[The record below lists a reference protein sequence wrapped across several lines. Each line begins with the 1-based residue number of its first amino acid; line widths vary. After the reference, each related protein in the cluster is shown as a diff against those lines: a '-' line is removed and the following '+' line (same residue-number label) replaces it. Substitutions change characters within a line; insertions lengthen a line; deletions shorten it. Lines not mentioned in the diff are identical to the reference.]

1 MHERPCV
8 SAALKT
14 IIKQTMSNYIYSA
27 PTGDG
32 WLNLARDGYFLENN
46 KKDDVILYFYVNKNA
61 VIIGR
66 NQNAWKECSIANMDA
81 DGVQLVRRHSGGGAV
96 FHDNGNL
103 NFSFITDEKHYD
115 LNRQMRV
122 ILNAVSKLGL
132 KAELSGRNDIT
143 VDGKKFS
150 GNAFSLAKGNRS
162 HHGTILVNADL
173 TKLSN
178 YLCVSKEK
186 MRSKGIDS
194 VRARVCN
201 ICELS
206 SGLTVE
212 AMRRLVIESF
222 IEEYGAASEYVFDGT
237 ALAEVEE
244 RRERLASWEWRFG
257 KTPQFDFETDKR
269 FSFGDT
275 QIYFNS
281 RNGVI
286 RETKVYSDCL
296 DTELTTEIENALTG
310 VHFRKEEIKAALS
323 KMKDQSIAAELAE
336 HFCSLDI

>member
-1 MHERPCV
+1 
-8 SAALKT
+8 
-14 IIKQTMSNYIYSA
+14 MSNYIYSA

-46 KKDDVILYFYVNKNA
+46 KKGDVILYFYVNKNA

-222 IEEYGAASEYVFDGT
+222 IEEYGAASEYVFDGM

-275 QIYFNS
+275 QVYFNL
-281 RNGVI
+281 RDGVI

>member
-1 MHERPCV
+1 
-8 SAALKT
+8 
-14 IIKQTMSNYIYSA
+14 MSNYIYSA

-46 KKDDVILYFYVNKNA
+46 KKGDVILYFYVNKNA

-150 GNAFSLAKGNRS
+150 GNAFSLAKGSRS

>member
-1 MHERPCV
+1 
-8 SAALKT
+8 
-14 IIKQTMSNYIYSA
+14 MSNYIYSA

-46 KKDDVILYFYVNKNA
+46 KKGDVILYFYVNKNA

-66 NQNAWKECSIANMDA
+66 NQNAWKECNIANMDA

-201 ICELS
+201 LCELS

-222 IEEYGAASEYVFDGT
+222 IEEYGAASEYVFDGM

-275 QIYFNS
+275 QIYFNL
-281 RNGVI
+281 RDGVI

>member
-1 MHERPCV
+1 
-8 SAALKT
+8 
-14 IIKQTMSNYIYSA
+14 MSNYIYSA

-201 ICELS
+201 LCELS

-275 QIYFNS
+275 QIYFNL

-323 KMKDQSIAAELAE
+323 KMKDQNIAAELAE

>member
-1 MHERPCV
+1 
-8 SAALKT
+8 
-14 IIKQTMSNYIYSA
+14 MSNYIYSA

-46 KKDDVILYFYVNKNA
+46 KKGDVILYFYVNKNA

-173 TKLSN
+173 AKLSN

-286 RETKVYSDCL
+286 RATKVYSDCL

-323 KMKDQSIAAELAE
+323 KMKDQNIATELAE

>member
-1 MHERPCV
+1 
-8 SAALKT
+8 
-14 IIKQTMSNYIYSA
+14 MSNFIYSA

-46 KKDDVILYFYVNKNA
+46 KKGDVILYFYVNKNA

-201 ICELS
+201 LCELS

-222 IEEYGAASEYVFDGT
+222 IEEYGAASEYVFDGM

>member
-1 MHERPCV
+1 
-8 SAALKT
+8 
-14 IIKQTMSNYIYSA
+14 MSNYIYSA

-46 KKDDVILYFYVNKNA
+46 KKGDVILYFYVNKNA

-201 ICELS
+201 LCELS

-222 IEEYGAASEYVFDGT
+222 IEEYGAASEYVFDGM

-323 KMKDQSIAAELAE
+323 KMKYQSIAAELAE

>member
-1 MHERPCV
+1 
-8 SAALKT
+8 
-14 IIKQTMSNYIYSA
+14 MSNYIYSA

-46 KKDDVILYFYVNKNA
+46 KKGDVILYFYVNKNA

-201 ICELS
+201 LCDLS

-222 IEEYGAASEYVFDGT
+222 IEEYGAASEYVFDGM

>member
-1 MHERPCV
+1 
-8 SAALKT
+8 
-14 IIKQTMSNYIYSA
+14 MSNYIYSA

-46 KKDDVILYFYVNKNA
+46 KKGDVILYFYVNKNA

-132 KAELSGRNDIT
+132 KAELSGRNDIA

-162 HHGTILVNADL
+162 QHGTILVNAD
-173 TKLSN
+173 
-178 YLCVSKEK
+178 
-186 MRSKGIDS
+186 
-194 VRARVCN
+194 
-201 ICELS
+201 
-206 SGLTVE
+206 
-212 AMRRLVIESF
+212 
-222 IEEYGAASEYVFDGT
+222 
-237 ALAEVEE
+237 
-244 RRERLASWEWRFG
+244 
-257 KTPQFDFETDKR
+257 
-269 FSFGDT
+269 
-275 QIYFNS
+275 
-281 RNGVI
+281 
-286 RETKVYSDCL
+286 
-296 DTELTTEIENALTG
+296 
-310 VHFRKEEIKAALS
+310 
-323 KMKDQSIAAELAE
+323 
-336 HFCSLDI
+336 

>member
-1 MHERPCV
+1 
-8 SAALKT
+8 
-14 IIKQTMSNYIYSA
+14 MSNYIYSA

-46 KKDDVILYFYVNKNA
+46 KKGDVVLYFYVNKNA

-323 KMKDQSIAAELAE
+323 KMKDQNIAAELAE

>member
-1 MHERPCV
+1 
-8 SAALKT
+8 
-14 IIKQTMSNYIYSA
+14 MSNYIYSA

-46 KKDDVILYFYVNKNA
+46 KKGDVILYFYVNKNA

-201 ICELS
+201 LCELS

-222 IEEYGAASEYVFDGT
+222 IEEYGAASEYVFDGM

-323 KMKDQSIAAELAE
+323 KMKDQSISAELAE

>member
-1 MHERPCV
+1 
-8 SAALKT
+8 
-14 IIKQTMSNYIYSA
+14 MSNYIYSA

-46 KKDDVILYFYVNKNA
+46 KKGDVILYFYVNKNA

-66 NQNAWKECSIANMDA
+66 NQNAWKECNIANMDA

-201 ICELS
+201 LCELS

-275 QIYFNS
+275 QIYFNL
-281 RNGVI
+281 RDGVI

-310 VHFRKEEIKAALS
+310 VRFRKEEIKAALS
-323 KMKDQSIAAELAE
+323 KMKDQNIAAELAE

>member
-1 MHERPCV
+1 
-8 SAALKT
+8 
-14 IIKQTMSNYIYSA
+14 MSNYIYSA

-46 KKDDVILYFYVNKNA
+46 KKGDVILYFYVNKNA

-310 VHFRKEEIKAALS
+310 VHFRREEIKAALS

>member
-1 MHERPCV
+1 
-8 SAALKT
+8 
-14 IIKQTMSNYIYSA
+14 MSNYIYSA

-46 KKDDVILYFYVNKNA
+46 KKGDVILYFYVNKNA

-201 ICELS
+201 LCELS

-275 QIYFNS
+275 QIYFNL
-281 RNGVI
+281 RDGVI

-323 KMKDQSIAAELAE
+323 KMKDQNIAAELAE

>member
-1 MHERPCV
+1 
-8 SAALKT
+8 
-14 IIKQTMSNYIYSA
+14 MSNYIYSA

-46 KKDDVILYFYVNKNA
+46 KKGDVILYFYVNKNA

-237 ALAEVEE
+237 ALAEVEK
-244 RRERLASWEWRFG
+244 RRERHASWEWRFG

-323 KMKDQSIAAELAE
+323 KMKDQNIAAELAE

>member
-1 MHERPCV
+1 
-8 SAALKT
+8 
-14 IIKQTMSNYIYSA
+14 MSNYIYSA

-46 KKDDVILYFYVNKNA
+46 KKGDVILYFYVNKNA

-115 LNRQMRV
+115 
-122 ILNAVSKLGL
+122 
-132 KAELSGRNDIT
+132 
-143 VDGKKFS
+143 FS

-222 IEEYGAASEYVFDGT
+222 IEEYGAASEYAFDGT

>member
-1 MHERPCV
+1 
-8 SAALKT
+8 
-14 IIKQTMSNYIYSA
+14 MSNYIYSA

-46 KKDDVILYFYVNKNA
+46 KKGDVILYFYVNKNA

-323 KMKDQSIAAELAE
+323 KMKDQGIAAELAE

>member
-1 MHERPCV
+1 
-8 SAALKT
+8 
-14 IIKQTMSNYIYSA
+14 MSNYIYSA

-46 KKDDVILYFYVNKNA
+46 KKGDVILYFYVNKNA

-103 NFSFITDEKHYD
+103 NFSFITDEKNYD

-201 ICELS
+201 LCELS

>member
-1 MHERPCV
+1 
-8 SAALKT
+8 
-14 IIKQTMSNYIYSA
+14 MSNYIYSA

-46 KKDDVILYFYVNKNA
+46 KKGDVILYFYVNKNA

-66 NQNAWKECSIANMDA
+66 NQNAWKECNIANMDA

-122 ILNAVSKLGL
+122 VLNAVSKLGL

-275 QIYFNS
+275 QIYFNL
-281 RNGVI
+281 RDGVI

-323 KMKDQSIAAELAE
+323 KMKDQNIAAELAE

>member
-1 MHERPCV
+1 
-8 SAALKT
+8 
-14 IIKQTMSNYIYSA
+14 MSNYIYSA

-46 KKDDVILYFYVNKNA
+46 KKGDVILYFYVNKNA

-66 NQNAWKECSIANMDA
+66 NQNAWKECNIANMDA

-201 ICELS
+201 LCELS

-237 ALAEVEE
+237 SLAEVEE

-323 KMKDQSIAAELAE
+323 KMKDQNIAAELAE

>member
-1 MHERPCV
+1 
-8 SAALKT
+8 
-14 IIKQTMSNYIYSA
+14 MSNYIYSA

-46 KKDDVILYFYVNKNA
+46 KKGDVVLYFYVNKNA

-66 NQNAWKECSIANMDA
+66 NQNAWKECNIANMDA

>member
-1 MHERPCV
+1 
-8 SAALKT
+8 
-14 IIKQTMSNYIYSA
+14 MSNYIYSA

-46 KKDDVILYFYVNKNA
+46 KKSDVILYFYVNKNA

-310 VHFRKEEIKAALS
+310 VHFRREEIKAALS
-323 KMKDQSIAAELAE
+323 KMKDQNIAAELAE

>member
-1 MHERPCV
+1 
-8 SAALKT
+8 
-14 IIKQTMSNYIYSA
+14 
-27 PTGDG
+27 
-32 WLNLARDGYFLENN
+32 
-46 KKDDVILYFYVNKNA
+46 
-61 VIIGR
+61 
-66 NQNAWKECSIANMDA
+66 MDA

-275 QIYFNS
+275 QIYFNL
-281 RNGVI
+281 RDGVI

-323 KMKDQSIAAELAE
+323 KMKDQNIAAELAE

>member
-1 MHERPCV
+1 
-8 SAALKT
+8 
-14 IIKQTMSNYIYSA
+14 MSNYIYSA

-46 KKDDVILYFYVNKNA
+46 KKGDVILYFYVNKNA

-96 FHDNGNL
+96 FHDNDNL

-201 ICELS
+201 LCELS

-275 QIYFNS
+275 QIYFNL
-281 RNGVI
+281 RDGVI

-296 DTELTTEIENALTG
+296 DTELTTEIEDALTG

-323 KMKDQSIAAELAE
+323 KMKDQNIAAELAE

>member
-1 MHERPCV
+1 
-8 SAALKT
+8 
-14 IIKQTMSNYIYSA
+14 MSNYIYSA

-46 KKDDVILYFYVNKNA
+46 KKGDVILYFYVNKNA

-143 VDGKKFS
+143 VDDKKFS

-201 ICELS
+201 LCELS

-275 QIYFNS
+275 QIYFNL

-323 KMKDQSIAAELAE
+323 KMKDQNIAAELAE

>member
-46 KKDDVILYFYVNKNA
+46 KKGDVILYFYVNKNA

-66 NQNAWKECSIANMDA
+66 NQNAWKECNIANMDA

-201 ICELS
+201 LCELS

-222 IEEYGAASEYVFDGT
+222 IEEYGAASEYVFDGM

-275 QIYFNS
+275 QIYFNL
-281 RNGVI
+281 RDGVI

>member
-1 MHERPCV
+1 
-8 SAALKT
+8 
-14 IIKQTMSNYIYSA
+14 MSNYIYSA

-46 KKDDVILYFYVNKNA
+46 KKGDVILYFYVNKNA

-275 QIYFNS
+275 QIYFNL
-281 RNGVI
+281 RDGVI

-310 VHFRKEEIKAALS
+310 VHFRREEIKAALS
-323 KMKDQSIAAELAE
+323 KMKDQNIAAELAE

>member
-1 MHERPCV
+1 
-8 SAALKT
+8 
-14 IIKQTMSNYIYSA
+14 MSNYIYSA

-46 KKDDVILYFYVNKNA
+46 KKGDVILYFYVNKNA

-173 TKLSN
+173 AKLSN

-201 ICELS
+201 LCELS

-323 KMKDQSIAAELAE
+323 KMKDQNIAAELAE

>member
-1 MHERPCV
+1 
-8 SAALKT
+8 
-14 IIKQTMSNYIYSA
+14 MSNYIYSA

-46 KKDDVILYFYVNKNA
+46 KKGDVILYFYVNKNA

-257 KTPQFDFETDKR
+257 KTPQFNFETDKR

-275 QIYFNS
+275 QIYFNL
-281 RNGVI
+281 RDGVI

>member
-1 MHERPCV
+1 
-8 SAALKT
+8 
-14 IIKQTMSNYIYSA
+14 MSNFIYSA

-46 KKDDVILYFYVNKNA
+46 KKGDVILYFYVNKNA

-222 IEEYGAASEYVFDGT
+222 IEEYGAASEYVFDGM

>member
-1 MHERPCV
+1 
-8 SAALKT
+8 
-14 IIKQTMSNYIYSA
+14 MSNYIYSA

-46 KKDDVILYFYVNKNA
+46 KKGDVILYFYVNKNA

-66 NQNAWKECSIANMDA
+66 NQNAWKECNIANMDA

-173 TKLSN
+173 AKLSN
-178 YLCVSKEK
+178 YLCVSKGK

-201 ICELS
+201 LCELS

-222 IEEYGAASEYVFDGT
+222 IEEYGAASEYVFDGM

-275 QIYFNS
+275 QIYFNL
-281 RNGVI
+281 RDGVI

>member
-1 MHERPCV
+1 
-8 SAALKT
+8 
-14 IIKQTMSNYIYSA
+14 MSNFIYSA

-46 KKDDVILYFYVNKNA
+46 KKGDVILYFYVNKNA

-66 NQNAWKECSIANMDA
+66 NQNAWKECNIANMDA

-275 QIYFNS
+275 QIYFNL
-281 RNGVI
+281 RDGVI

-323 KMKDQSIAAELAE
+323 KMKDQNIAAELAE

>member
-1 MHERPCV
+1 
-8 SAALKT
+8 
-14 IIKQTMSNYIYSA
+14 MSNYIYSA

-46 KKDDVILYFYVNKNA
+46 KKGDVILYFYVNKNA

-201 ICELS
+201 ICEIS

-275 QIYFNS
+275 QIYFNL
-281 RNGVI
+281 RDGVI

>member
-1 MHERPCV
+1 
-8 SAALKT
+8 
-14 IIKQTMSNYIYSA
+14 MSNYIYSA

-46 KKDDVILYFYVNKNA
+46 KKGDVILYFYVNKNA

-66 NQNAWKECSIANMDA
+66 NQNAWKECNIANMDA

-296 DTELTTEIENALTG
+296 DT
-310 VHFRKEEIKAALS
+310 
-323 KMKDQSIAAELAE
+323 
-336 HFCSLDI
+336 

>member
-1 MHERPCV
+1 
-8 SAALKT
+8 
-14 IIKQTMSNYIYSA
+14 MSNYIYSA

-46 KKDDVILYFYVNKNA
+46 KKGDVILYFYVNKNA

-66 NQNAWKECSIANMDA
+66 NQNAWKECNIANMDA

-212 AMRRLVIESF
+212 AMCRLVIESF

>member
-1 MHERPCV
+1 
-8 SAALKT
+8 
-14 IIKQTMSNYIYSA
+14 MSNYIYSA
-27 PTGDG
+27 PTVDG

-46 KKDDVILYFYVNKNA
+46 KKGDVILYFYVNKNA

>member
-1 MHERPCV
+1 
-8 SAALKT
+8 
-14 IIKQTMSNYIYSA
+14 MSNYIYSA

-46 KKDDVILYFYVNKNA
+46 KKGDVILYFYVNKNA

-66 NQNAWKECSIANMDA
+66 NQNAWKECNIANMDA

-201 ICELS
+201 LCELS

-286 RETKVYSDCL
+286 RATKVYSDCL

-323 KMKDQSIAAELAE
+323 KMKDQNIAAELAE

>member
-1 MHERPCV
+1 
-8 SAALKT
+8 
-14 IIKQTMSNYIYSA
+14 MSNYIYSA

-46 KKDDVILYFYVNKNA
+46 KKGDVILYFYVNKNA

-66 NQNAWKECSIANMDA
+66 NQNAWKECNIANMDA

-201 ICELS
+201 LCELS

-222 IEEYGAASEYVFDGT
+222 IEEYGAASEYVFDGM

>member
-1 MHERPCV
+1 
-8 SAALKT
+8 
-14 IIKQTMSNYIYSA
+14 MSNYIYSA

-46 KKDDVILYFYVNKNA
+46 KKGDVILYFYVNKNA

-173 TKLSN
+173 AKLSN

-201 ICELS
+201 LCELS

-222 IEEYGAASEYVFDGT
+222 IEEYGAASEYVFDGM

>member
-1 MHERPCV
+1 
-8 SAALKT
+8 
-14 IIKQTMSNYIYSA
+14 MSNYIYSA

-46 KKDDVILYFYVNKNA
+46 KKGDVILYFYVNKNA

-66 NQNAWKECSIANMDA
+66 NQNAWKECNIANMDA

-275 QIYFNS
+275 QVYFNS

-323 KMKDQSIAAELAE
+323 KMKDQNIAAELAE